1 MNQHIAASVTL
12 ADGRPVVNIVDPSAG
27 VVSHIRILLNLRPG
41 RSAEEA
47 AASIRA
53 AVETSTPLRA
63 VGLEQLSE
71 TAIAVVDEHTLKLE
85 VPSAAWSDLDRVLA
99 IDDQAS
105 RVVMLP
111 SGDEQDVI
119 AAAARRHLPLDD
131 DDLAGALMQ
140 HLGLGEAAS
149 TGQVEMSS
157 RVGRDGVVS
166 AQIVYAYELAAST
179 E

>member
-12 ADGRPVVNIVDPSAG
+12 ADGRPVVTIVDPSAG
-27 VVSHIRILLNLRPG
+27 VVSHIRILLNLRAG

-119 AAAARRHLPLDD
+119 AAADRRHLPLA